1 MNITLW
7 KDRENKKVDPLLF
20 SEKAEDLAKQ
30 ISESGKK
37 KINASTQLRRFY
49 DEVNRLNSQAKN
61 QNADWDAILAQVH
74 MIVAKVAYAQAR
86 ELVSKDFVTL
96 MKALIRQVKTR
107 EDLQVFTAFFEA
119 FMGFYKVYRPR

>member
-61 QNADWDAILAQVH
+61 QNADWDAIFAQVH

>member
-37 KINASTQLRRFY
+37 KMNASTQLRRFY

>member
-30 ISESGKK
+30 ISKSGKK